1 MPRVYCRVALLSNSQ
16 ITETDCDCAA
26 PRYSAFSDSR
36 MSLSTLE
43 ESTPS
48 LTSRSGSG
56 REIWKEEREVG
67 DGQEVAV
74 VEGEQEEIVVWQDR
88 CLELEDSLARF
99 RDQAHRI
106 REILKEKVGVH
117 LVTRLDMK
125 RTCHLIYK
133 KYKVAL
139 VVE

>member
-1 MPRVYCRVALLSNSQ
+1 M
-16 ITETDCDCAA
+16 TDSA

-125 RTCHLIYK
+125 RTCHLIDKMYK
-133 KYKVAL
+133 
-139 VVE
+139 